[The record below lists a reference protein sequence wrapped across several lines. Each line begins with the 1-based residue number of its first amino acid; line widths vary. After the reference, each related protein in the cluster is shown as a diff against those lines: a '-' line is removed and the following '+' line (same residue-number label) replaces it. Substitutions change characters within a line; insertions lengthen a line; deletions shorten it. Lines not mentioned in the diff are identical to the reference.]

1 MKFTITKFVT
11 GPIETN
17 TYVVSHKN
25 HPVLVIDPSSGCEE
39 LIGHLKSKGRSV
51 EAILLTHGHFDHL
64 LGISEIQAFAAGA
77 RVWIHPEEK
86 VLLTNAEFNGSF
98 MIGMAFSYKGKTQ
111 DLAEGPCTIGAYSFD
126 TLFVPGHSPG
136 GCAFLFRDGSETAC
150 ISGDSLFAGSIGRYD
165 FPGSDGGLLLSGIKT
180 KLMSLPDDTVVY
192 PGHGG
197 RTTIGRERRLN
208 PFLAE

>member
-11 GPIETN
+11 GPLETN
-17 TYVVSHKN
+17 TYVVSQNKE
-25 HPVLVIDPSSGCEE
+25 PVLVIDPSSGCEE
-39 LIGHLKSKGRSV
+39 LISFLKSKKLSV
-51 EAILLTHGHFDHL
+51 ESILLTHGHFDHL
-64 LGISEIQAFAAGA
+64 LGISEIQAIAPAA

-86 VLLTNAEFNGSF
+86 ILLTNAEINGSF
-98 MIGMAFSYKGKTQ
+98 MIGMAFSYKGKTD
-111 DLAEGPCTIGAYSFD
+111 DLVEGPCTIGAYSFD
-126 TLFVPGHSPG
+126 MLFVPGHSPG
-136 GCAFLFRDGSETAC
+136 GCAFVFRDGGETAC
-150 ISGDSLFAGSIGRYD
+150 ISGDTLFAGSVGRSD
-165 FPGSDGGLLLSGIKT
+165 FPGSDGDLLLGGIKT